1 MQEDDPFGLNKS
13 EDSQEIFGMM
23 PIVLEDPP
31 ITIYAIGWSDFGA
44 CLQKFNK
51 TLLSRIIKEN
61 NKIQSSKSKKG
72 KGLSS
77 PEVSR
82 DSEDSFIDIVE
93 SELFDRNLTTLI
105 ADLDWNEVAERLSES
120 LQIDQLQN
128 SSICKIWII

>member
-1 MQEDDPFGLNKS
+1 MQEDDPFELNKS

-31 ITIYAIGWSDFGA
+31 IIIYAIGWSDFWG

-51 TLLSRIIKEN
+51 TLLSRMIKEN
-61 NKIQSSKSKKG
+61 NKIQSSKSEKG

-93 SELFDRNLTTLI
+93 SELLYRNLTTLI
-105 ADLDWNEVAERLSES
+105 ADLDWNEVVARLSEAYKLIS
-120 LQIDQLQN
+120 FKLKYL
-128 SSICKIWII
+128 